1 MRHGFFWLPS
11 LLVVALGLALSP
23 ARALVATD
31 PSAMISDLVARGVA
45 TITDK
50 SLPDTVRTAKFREL
64 LEQGF
69 DVPRIARFVMGRY
82 WNGATDEERQTF
94 DRLFEDWI
102 VRTYSARFASYNGQ
116 KIQLLGTRPESD
128 VTTVVLSQF
137 IDPNGAPPAKVE
149 WHVRKEADGSYKV
162 VDISVEGVSMA
173 LTERDEIASVAD
185 NNGGSLAGVD
195 AALQKQLASA
205 APAPTGQ

>member
-1 MRHGFFWLPS
+1 MRHRFFGVPS
-11 LLVVALGLALSP
+11 LLLVIFGLALSP
-23 ARALVATD
+23 ARALVAAD
-31 PSAMISDLVARGVA
+31 PSAMVNDLVARGVA

-50 SLPDTVRTAKFREL
+50 TMTQPDRTAKFREL

-82 WNGATDEERQTF
+82 WNGATDQERQTF
-94 DRLFEDWI
+94 TALFEDWI
-102 VRTYSARFASYNGQ
+102 VRTYSARFAAYNGQ
-116 KIQLLGTRPESD
+116 TIQLMGTRPEGE

-149 WHVRKEADGSYKV
+149 WHIRKEAEGSYKV
-162 VDISVEGVSMA
+162 VNISVEGVSMA

-185 NNGGSLAGVD
+185 RNGGTIAGVD
-195 AALQKQLASA
+195 EALQKQLASA
-205 APAPTGQ
+205 APAGQ